1 MPAPPSAFP
10 SHDPYAA
17 LRISNYR
24 DYLGGSFMALLGR
37 QAVTA
42 VAMWQVYEWTHSAT
56 ALGLVGLV
64 NVLPLLALSLPA
76 GAIADHHDR
85 RRLIGLGTAVT
96 SALNVALGA
105 LAFWHAAV
113 PELAPLQWANA
124 ALRNL
129 ALLFEHHAAP
139 DALRFDQPALPLVYI
154 LLLAHASARILI
166 WPARSSITPLLVP
179 TSALSNAI
187 TWNTSAFEIATVA
200 GPA

>member
-42 VAMWQVYEWTHSAT
+42 VALWQVYEWTHSST

-76 GAIADHHDR
+76 GAIADRHDR
-85 RRLIGLGTAVT
+85 RTLIAVGTALV
-96 SALNVALGA
+96 AIINVLLA
-105 LAFWHAAV
+105 LASLGHAAV
-113 PELAPLQWANA
+113 PDLAPLRWANA
-124 ALRNL
+124 GLGQL
-129 ALLFEHHAAP
+129 AQIFERHAGSG
-139 DALRFDQPALPLVYI
+139 DLRFDQPALPLVYL
-154 LLLAHASARILI
+154 LLLANACVRILI

-179 TSALSNAI
+179 SAALGNAI
-187 TWNTSAFEIATVA
+187 
-200 GPA
+200 